1 MAFAP
6 VEKQGGCAGWRA
18 GLAGLF
24 HPVFK
29 GEARGD
35 RSILSVVAER
45 DRGALEA
52 AIRNAAEGQS
62 EIDPVEAALAGTGE
76 RYASLFLT
84 PVEDEKKRD
93 RGTANVFA
101 LVTKQQRTI
110 QDQVNQPQQIV
121 T

>member
-62 EIDPVEAALAGTGE
+62 EIDPVEAALPRTGE
-76 RYASLFLT
+76 RHARLFVT
-84 PVEDEKKRD
+84 AGEGEKKRG
-93 RGTANVFA
+93 RENPNFYPLLKTP
-101 LVTKQQRTI
+101 QRPLPKP
-110 QDQVNQPQQIV
+110 V
-121 T
+121 

>member
-62 EIDPVEAALAGTGE
+62 EIDPVEAALAGTGG
-76 RYASLFLT
+76 RYARLFVT
-84 PVEDEKKRD
+84 PGGGGEHGDREAAICLPLEKHHTRPP
-93 RGTANVFA
+93 T
-101 LVTKQQRTI
+101 
-110 QDQVNQPQQIV
+110 NQARHA
-121 T
+121 

>member
-1 MAFAP
+1 MAASNGRFA
-6 VEKQGGCAGWRA
+6 R
-18 GLAGLF
+18 LF

-62 EIDPVEAALAGTGE
+62 EIDPVEAAPPRTGGPF
-76 RYASLFLT
+76 AILFVT
-84 PVEDEKKRD
+84 PVQGRQNRGRSAPNVSPLDPNHD
-93 RGTANVFA
+93 R
-101 LVTKQQRTI
+101 
-110 QDQVNQPQQIV
+110 PPH
-121 T
+121 

>member
-1 MAFAP
+1 MATVDRRGRIADSNARFA
-6 VEKQGGCAGWRA
+6 R
-18 GLAGLF
+18 LF

-62 EIDPVEAALAGTGE
+62 EIDPVEAALARTRE
-76 RYASLFLT
+76 RSARLLLT
-84 PVEDEKKRD
+84 PRAGEKQTRRRD
-93 RGTANVFA
+93 ATVQPP
-101 LVTKQQRTI
+101 TTTQR
-110 QDQVNQPQQIV
+110 P
-121 T
+121 

>member
-62 EIDPVEAALAGTGE
+62 EIDPVEAAPARTGE
-76 RYASLFLT
+76 RYASPFRT
-84 PVEDEKKRD
+84 AAEGWEQRD
-93 RGTANVFA
+93 RQAANIFA
-101 LVTKQQRTI
+101 LGKPPTATPR
-110 QDQVNQPQQIV
+110 N
-121 T
+121 

>member
-1 MAFAP
+1 MLFFQNARMAIAA
-6 VEKQGGCAGWRA
+6 VDKQGRIADSNARFA
-18 GLAGLF
+18 RLF

-62 EIDPVEAALAGTGE
+62 EIDPVEAAPARAGAAHSKVFRHPARGGE
-76 RYASLFLT
+76 
-84 PVEDEKKRD
+84 
-93 RGTANVFA
+93 
-101 LVTKQQRTI
+101 Q
-110 QDQVNQPQQIV
+110 
-121 T
+121 